1 MPSTT
6 SQARYWLLTI
16 PTNANYTPFLD
27 IELAYLKGQQ
37 ERGHTTG
44 YEHWQ
49 LLAVFKKKVR
59 RRTVKQLFGETCHA
73 EPTRSSAANEYVW
86 KEDTRIPDTQFEL
99 GTLPINRGVSKDW
112 DAIKEA
118 ACSGRLDSIPSDV
131 YVRNY
136 NTLKRISVDHCKPVA
151 IERKVIVYWGPTGS
165 GKSRRA
171 WSEAT
176 LEAYPKD
183 PRSKFWD
190 GYNGHKHVVIDE
202 FRGDIDI
209 SHILRWFDR
218 YPVIVEIKG
227 SSQVLKAEK
236 IWITSNLHPSNWY
249 PVLDPLTKDALM
261 RRIEIIE
268 IN

>member
-151 IERKVIVYWGPTGS
+151 SVENPLAQFLF
-165 GKSRRA
+165 GKFLSKSLSKNSALRLNIAAKTKWAKQTAKNTTINEQSR
-171 WSEAT
+171 
-176 LEAYPKD
+176 
-183 PRSKFWD
+183 
-190 GYNGHKHVVIDE
+190 G
-202 FRGDIDI
+202 
-209 SHILRWFDR
+209 
-218 YPVIVEIKG
+218 
-227 SSQVLKAEK
+227 QV
-236 IWITSNLHPSNWY
+236 S
-249 PVLDPLTKDALM
+249 
-261 RRIEIIE
+261 
-268 IN
+268 